1 MVTVPLLQASAVC
14 WCLHFSSELGHGRPA
29 EIVLDAIAGFFS
41 SSWIAKQKYLDV
53 TRLVSYLQ
61 MGDIYQGNILRRMW
75 LLIIWPQGSS
85 SIPAMDGV
93 VCIMLLFSWGYHPP
107 NKNPLV
113 VPVLLM
119 LEKRPAIVPMVINP
133 CLIRPCSRSLRASV
147 PWTHPGCWVP
157 AKNTIL
163 NRGMTWCKIWRLI
176 PSMIINVL

>member
-41 SSWIAKQKYLDV
+41 SSWIAKQKYLDI
-53 TRLVSYLQ
+53 TRLVSYLH

-85 SIPAMDGV
+85 SIPAMDAV

-119 LEKRPAIVPMVINP
+119 LEKTACYCPYGKQSMLDSA
-133 CLIRPCSRSLRASV
+133 LSSTS
-147 PWTHPGCWVP
+147 PGISALNSSWMLG
-157 AKNTIL
+157 AKNTSL

-176 PSMIINVL
+176 PLMIINVL